1 MKFLSLATA
10 AAIALCG
17 VAAHSQ
23 INVGVIYS
31 ATGPVAAAGIAE
43 QRTIAILP
51 KTLGGQKVNY
61 VGLDDGGDTTA
72 TVKAARKLISEDKI
86 DVLLGPTSSANSI
99 AILSM
104 LAQTETPMISLAG
117 SASIVE
123 PVEGPRKWAFKTPQS
138 ETLMA
143 SIVVEHMA
151 KSGVKQLGVIAFND
165 AYGEGWLKEITRL
178 SEQKGIKIVAVERY
192 ERSDSSATGQVL
204 KVLATN
210 PDAVFIGAAG
220 TPGVI
225 PQAALV
231 ERGFKGKIYQTHGIA
246 NDEFLKLGGKAVEG
260 TFVPLAPMLVAEDLP
275 PNHPA
280 KKPSMEFISKF
291 EAIPG
296 AGARSPFAAYLWD
309 AAIILDH
316 AVPAAIKAGKPGTPE
331 FRRALRDSIESVKDV
346 PASNG
351 SYTMSPT
358 NHNGLD
364 ERGRVMT
371 QIRDGKWKLVK

>member
-204 KVLATN
+204 KVLASN

>member
-1 MKFLSLATA
+1 MKFLSLAAA

-165 AYGEGWLKEITRL
+165 AYGERWLKEITRL

>member
-1 MKFLSLATA
+1 M
-10 AAIALCG
+10 
-17 VAAHSQ
+17 
-23 INVGVIYS
+23 
-31 ATGPVAAAGIAE
+31 
-43 QRTIAILP
+43 
-51 KTLGGQKVNY
+51 
-61 VGLDDGGDTTA
+61 
-72 TVKAARKLISEDKI
+72 
-86 DVLLGPTSSANSI
+86 
-99 AILSM
+99 M
-104 LAQTETPMISLAG
+104 AQTETPMISLAG

-123 PVEGPRKWAFKTPQS
+123 PVEGPKKWAFKTPQS

-143 SIVVEHMA
+143 SIVADHMA
-151 KSGVKQLGVIAFND
+151 KSGVKSLGVIAFND

-178 SEQKGIKIVAVERY
+178 CEQKGIKIVAVERY

-204 KVLATN
+204 KLLAAN

-231 ERGFKGKIYQTHGIA
+231 ERGFKGKVYQTHGIA
-246 NDEFLKLGGKAVEG
+246 NNEFLKLGGKAVEG

-275 PNHPA
+275 ATHPA

-309 AAIILDH
+309 AALILDR
-316 AVPAAIKAGKPGTPE
+316 AVPAAMKAGKPGTPE

-346 PASNG
+346 AATNG

-371 QIRDGKWKLVK
+371 QIRDGKWKLAQ